1 MTRAAAGAS
10 CLVVDDSR
18 TIRHL
23 ARRVLEAQGCVVE
36 EAADGLEALTA
47 CRSRMPGCVLLDWI
61 MPVMNGMEFLR
72 ALRLE
77 FRHDL
82 PAVVF
87 CTVRTG
93 EGLVRQAMDA
103 GARDYI
109 TKPYDP
115 ALMVARLAR
124 RGVL

>member
-1 MTRAAAGAS
+1 MTRAMGAS

-23 ARRVLEAQGCVVE
+23 ARRVLEAQGCRVE

-47 CRSRMPGCVLLDWI
+47 CRSRMPGCILLDWT
-61 MPVMNGMEFLR
+61 MPVMNGLEFLR
-72 ALRLE
+72 ALRSE
-77 FRHDL
+77 FSHDL

-93 EGLVRQAMDA
+93 EAVMRQAMDA
-103 GARDYI
+103 GARGYI

-115 ALMVARLAR
+115 ALMVARLAGL
-124 RGVL
+124 GVL